1 MFYIYIYKYNYYQVN
16 TFDTSVHL
24 ISKDFYWSTWGW
36 ISLFTCLKQK
46 IGFHCRTNK
55 LNHIILMIEITRP
68 FQTQSSIAQL
78 VQTGCFPHHVVQL
91 SHEASGT
98 QGAERISSVQ
108 QVHLLTPQLSRHTLW
123 IANTHEVMQEEAIS
137 VMPSVLYLPGSAAAV
152 SYYRL

>member
-1 MFYIYIYKYNYYQVN
+1 MFYIYLYKYNFYQVN

-24 ISKDFYWSTWGW
+24 ISEDFYWSTWGVNFTFHLFKAKNW
-36 ISLFTCLKQK
+36 FSLQNQQTEPHYFDDW
-46 IGFHCRTNK
+46 
-55 LNHIILMIEITRP
+55 NH
-68 FQTQSSIAQL
+68 QTLSDRSSIAQL
-78 VQTGCFPHHVVQL
+78 VQTGCFPRHVVQL

-108 QVHLLTPQLSRHTLW
+108 QIHLLTPQLSRHTLW